1 MDKLTKN
8 MKILHLSL
16 KKLPFEVME
25 TGEKRHEYR
34 VPSDWIL
41 SRLKDKK
48 GNRKEYDA
56 VKFTNGY
63 GKDKPYFIAEFR
75 DWWYKCAKKNDIMK
89 YSNGFEIKIE
99 EGDILIVIELGKI
112 LERGNIKPNG

>member
-1 MDKLTKN
+1 MEKSTEKL
-8 MKILHLSL
+8 KILHLSL
-16 KKLPFEVME
+16 TKLPFEVME

-34 VPSDWIL
+34 LPGDWIL

-63 GKDKPYFIAEFR
+63 GGDKPYFIAKFL
-75 DWWYKCAKKNDIMK
+75 DWWYKCSKKNETIK
-89 YSNGFEIKIE
+89 YSNGFEIKID
-99 EGDILIVIELGKI
+99 EGDILIVIELGEI
-112 LERGNIKPNG
+112 LERGNVKT